1 MGVRVPPPALNFKR
15 NILNVQIDN
24 LGPRHERVSIQIS
37 PADYADAFKK
47 SLKDLS
53 KKVQI
58 KGFRPGHVPMGMV
71 KKMYGDQALADELN
85 KLVNKSIDEHLKD
98 NNERLLG
105 DPLPSTE
112 DRVEIDHTKEQEYT
126 FVYEIGL
133 QPSFELGISSA
144 DHFTWYRIP
153 ASSAEVEQEIERLQK
168 KYGNRDEVE
177 EAADGDVVYVHLQ
190 ELNEDGS
197 AREEGLHVHS
207 FFNFEMLT
215 DTGKELFGTIAKGGA
230 YNIAD
235 IFSVF
240 KGERAQI
247 ARNVLQMQEP
257 SEEIVEA
264 IQPGFECK
272 VDRIVRLIPA
282 ELNEAFFQ
290 SVSAEY
296 GEVTDES
303 ALRERISG
311 FIEQYNDNMTRVQLD
326 NTLYKY
332 LIEQTSIDLPD
343 QFLEKWF
350 INSRA
355 ADGED
360 EETFS
365 QFMRRLKES
374 LIFRKVQQ
382 EHQLEATQDEI
393 IQAAVQHVRNSYG
406 QLGEDFVR
414 YIVESQLKERSFVES
429 MHDRVMQEKFLDVI
443 RSMISIDDQATT
455 LEEYQSLQKETAYA
469 E

>member
-1 MGVRVPPPALNFKR
+1 
-15 NILNVQIDN
+15 
-24 LGPRHERVSIQIS
+24 
-37 PADYADAFKK
+37 
-47 SLKDLS
+47 
-53 KKVQI
+53 
-58 KGFRPGHVPMGMV
+58 
-71 KKMYGDQALADELN
+71 
-85 KLVNKSIDEHLKD
+85 
-98 NNERLLG
+98 
-105 DPLPSTE
+105 
-112 DRVEIDHTKEQEYT
+112 
-126 FVYEIGL
+126 
-133 QPSFELGISSA
+133 
-144 DHFTWYRIP
+144 
-153 ASSAEVEQEIERLQK
+153 
-168 KYGNRDEVE
+168 
-177 EAADGDVVYVHLQ
+177 
-190 ELNEDGS
+190 
-197 AREEGLHVHS
+197 
-207 FFNFEMLT
+207 
-215 DTGKELFGTIAKGGA
+215 
-230 YNIAD
+230 
-235 IFSVF
+235 
-240 KGERAQI
+240 
-247 ARNVLQMQEP
+247 EP

-443 RSMISIDDQATT
+443 RNMISIDDQATT